1 MWQLR
6 KWLLLAALIGT
17 VALGAAKPVRSL
29 EEDDSTEAGE
39 AGEAAQPGKPRGK
52 YDWEQWYGY
61 WRHSEQLSLAEWTS
75 RIPAPVPRLLN
86 VSALNALPDG
96 EKAEL
101 FHACLTNQAKTLS
114 SRVLRYRSPK
124 LADVT
129 AAVRLSV
136 RERLLRKGFHLPP
149 PPIFINLGAQR
160 SPYTVFACCA
170 IEEGGSGGT

>member
-6 KWLLLAALIGT
+6 KWLLLAALIAT

-129 AAVRLSV
+129 AAVRLS
-136 RERLLRKGFHLPP
+136 LRRACGHYLPMVEGGEAIDEGLPLAP
-149 PPIFINLGAQR
+149 PPIFIIPVSSTSFTTL
-160 SPYTVFACCA
+160 
-170 IEEGGSGGT
+170 